1 MTFVFNIRL
10 NAVIIS
16 THTLTWS
23 VTDYFAAKAVDKVI
37 STHTLTWSVTFSCG
51 GYLTRYI
58 NFNSHAHVERD
69 AR

>member
-37 STHTLTWSVTFSCG
+37 STHTLTWSVTQ
-51 GYLTRYI
+51 I
-58 NFNSHAHVERD
+58 
-69 AR
+69 